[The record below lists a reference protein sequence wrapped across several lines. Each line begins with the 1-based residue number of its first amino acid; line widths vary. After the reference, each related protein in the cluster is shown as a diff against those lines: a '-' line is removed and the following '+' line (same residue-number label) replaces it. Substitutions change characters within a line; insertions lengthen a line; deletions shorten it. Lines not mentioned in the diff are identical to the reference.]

1 MRRTLLTLAVALL
14 ASLGFA
20 QSGNTL
26 RAPLIGDPTAWPI
39 NPPGLI
45 SDIMVGKTLFNN
57 LVRFSFEDGSTVVPD
72 LAESWEVDADS
83 RVWTFN
89 LRDDVVW
96 HDGEPFT
103 ADDVVFT
110 VETIRSPD
118 VASRWSA
125 AFVTLETIEALD
137 DHTVRMT
144 FEAPFAPLLA
154 TLAYNLAIVPEH
166 VLSSMDL
173 SVPSGPTDFVTNP
186 IGTGPFRF
194 VEQVSGSHF
203 ILEANPDYHEG
214 RPAIDRVE
222 FKVVPDVNAQVAQLL
237 TGELDITWTVE
248 PIHYDR
254 LAAASNIVLNE
265 VNIPRFDWIPLNNEN
280 PLFAD
285 ARVRRAM
292 AHALPRELMV
302 DAVFGGFGQVATGPI
317 PPSIAWVPRD
327 QARMLEYDVELAL
340 ELFAE
345 AGWTRG
351 DDGLLRNAAGETFRF
366 TLLADRGNPTR
377 DQVYLVA
384 QDAWSSIGMDIQIE
398 TTEWNTV
405 LARYRSGDYDA
416 RVGWWVIKPDPDLY
430 DYFHTDGALNQI
442 RYSNPRV
449 DELLERGRS
458 VADQAERAA
467 IYAEFQA
474 LIVEE
479 QPSILTIYPT
489 EVRATNSRVRGPA
502 RHRLPRRPHLAPPR
516 VAALSTTA
524 LR

>member
-1 MRRTLLTLAVALL
+1 MRRTFLTLIVALV

-45 SDIMVGKTLFNN
+45 SDIMIGKTIFNN

-72 LAESWEVDADS
+72 LAESWDVDADS
-83 RVWTFN
+83 RVWTFY

-110 VETIRSPD
+110 VETIRNPD

-125 AFVTLETIEALD
+125 AFVTLDTVEAVD
-137 DHTVRMT
+137 DHTVRLT
-144 FEAPFAPLLA
+144 FAEPFAPLLS

-166 VLSSMDL
+166 VLSTMDL
-173 SVPSGPTDFVTNP
+173 SVPSGPTAFVTNP

-194 VEQVSGSHF
+194 VEQISGSHF
-203 ILEANPDYHEG
+203 IVEANPDYFEG

-254 LAAASNIVLNE
+254 LAAAPNIVLGE
-265 VNIPRFDWIPLNNEN
+265 VDVPRFDWIPLNNDN
-280 PLFAD
+280 PLFQD

-292 AHALPRELMV
+292 AHALDRELMV
-302 DAVFGGFGQVATGPI
+302 EAVFGGFGEVATGPI

-384 QDAWSSIGMDIQIE
+384 QDAWRSVGMDIQIE

-405 LARYRSGDYDA
+405 LARYREGTYDA

-442 RYSNPRV
+442 RFSNARV
-449 DELLERGRS
+449 DELLELGRS
-458 VADQAERAA
+458 VADPAERAA

-489 EVRATNSRVRGPA
+489 EVRATSARVEGLPDIGFRDA
-502 RHRLPRRPHLAPPR
+502 LTWLHRA
-516 VAALSTTA
+516 S

>member
-1 MRRTLLTLAVALL
+1 MRRTLLMLVVALL

-72 LAESWEVDADS
+72 LAERWEVDADS
-83 RVWTFN
+83 RVWTFF

-103 ADDVVFT
+103 AADVVFS

-125 AFVTLETIEALD
+125 AFVTLETVEALD
-137 DHTVRMT
+137 EHTVRMT
-144 FEAPFAPLLA
+144 FEAPFAPLLS

-166 VLSSMDL
+166 VLSGMDL
-173 SVPSGPTDFVTNP
+173 SVPSGPTGFVTNP

-203 ILEANPDYHEG
+203 ILEANPDYFEG

-254 LAAASNIVLNE
+254 LAAASNIVLGE
-265 VNIPRFDWIPLNNEN
+265 VDVPRFDWIPLNNDN
-280 PLFAD
+280 PLFQD

-292 AHALPRELMV
+292 AHALDRELMV
-302 DAVFGGFGQVATGPI
+302 QAVFGGFGAVATGPI

-327 QARMLEYDVELAL
+327 QTRMLEYDVEGALA
-340 ELFAE
+340 LFAE

-384 QDAWSSIGMDIQIE
+384 QDAWSSLGMDIQIE

-405 LARYRSGDYDA
+405 LARYREGTYDA

-430 DYFHTDGALNQI
+430 DYFHTNGRLNQI
-442 RYSNPRV
+442 RYSNAQV
-449 DELLERGRS
+449 DDLLERGRS
-458 VADQAERAA
+458 VADPAERAA

-479 QPSILTIYPT
+479 QPSIFTIYPT
-489 EVRATNSRVRGPA
+489 EVRATSTRVQGLPDIGFRDA
-502 RHRLPRRPHLAPPR
+502 LTWLHRA
-516 VAALSTTA
+516 S

>member
-1 MRRTLLTLAVALL
+1 MRRTLLILIALVFALL
-14 ASLGFA
+14 LPTGLA
-20 QSGNTL
+20 QPSNTL

-45 SDIMVGKTLFNN
+45 SDIMIGKTLFNN

-72 LAESWEVDADS
+72 LAESWETDEDS
-83 RVWTFN
+83 RVWTFH

-103 ADDVVFT
+103 AEDVVFT
-110 VETIRSPD
+110 VETIRNPD

-166 VLSSMDL
+166 ILGDMDL
-173 SVPSGPTDFVTNP
+173 SNPSGPTEFVTNP

-203 ILEANPDYHEG
+203 ILEANPEYHEG
-214 RPAIDRVE
+214 RPAIDQVE
-222 FKVVPDVNAQVAQLL
+222 FKVIPDVNAQVAQLL

-254 LAAASNIVLNE
+254 LSNAENIVIHE
-265 VNIPRFDWIPLNNEN
+265 VDIPRFDWIPLNNTN
-280 PLFAD
+280 PLFQD
-285 ARVRRAM
+285 KRVRQAM
-292 AHALPRELMV
+292 VHALNREAMV
-302 DAVFGGFGQVATGPI
+302 DIVMGGFGEVATGPI
-317 PPSIAWVPRD
+317 PPSIAWVPRGE
-327 QARMLEYDVELAL
+327 APLFEYDVERALSSSPRPAGRRVMTVCFGTRLARPS
-340 ELFAE
+340 ASRCSPT
-345 AGWTRG
+345 AATPRGTRCTWSPKTRG
-351 DDGLLRNAAGETFRF
+351 
-366 TLLADRGNPTR
+366 
-377 DQVYLVA
+377 
-384 QDAWSSIGMDIQIE
+384 SSVGMDIQIE

-405 LARYRSGDYDA
+405 LARYREGDYDV

-442 RYSNPRV
+442 RYSNARV
-449 DELLERGRS
+449 DELLEQGRM
-458 VADQAERAA
+458 VADQEERAA
-467 IYAEFQA
+467 IYGELQVLLA
-474 LIVEE
+474 EE
-479 QPSILTIYPT
+479 QPSILLYYPT
-489 EVRATNSRVRGPA
+489 EVRATNTRVEGLPDIGFRDA
-502 RHRLPRRPHLAPPR
+502 LTWLHRA
-516 VAALSTTA
+516 S